1 MELATVHLAV
11 LTHAWI
17 TARLAG
23 CCFGEVR
30 RPVKNLLLPLVD
42 IMQDS
47 KWYLFIFSFWVRCVC
62 VCVCLCVYF
71 FLSPSAQALE
81 LQLTKKEKKQTN
93 THLRDRQEPSKNKK
107 DFAPALPSAFRSEQ
121 CQASCSKALNPSP
134 PPPDG
139 RSWKMGLENETEP
152 LFRIPLMAES
162 SSALSK
168 HIRLH
173 VGRNLSNCRT
183 DSFSRWTSH
192 FPGEVGLRISFV
204 LCLTGGGGRGVE
216 GTVPP
221 WGDLAFP
228 SEFLPLPPGVR
239 RSFTVELRKF
249 SQLYHVVQRSSF
261 AETWWAER
269 VWVNSFMRLI

>member
-1 MELATVHLAV
+1 MPESQPGWQDVV
-11 LTHAWI
+11 LGKF
-17 TARLAG
+17 AG
-23 CCFGEVR
+23 LSKTCCCHWLILCKIPNDIYLYSPFGFV
-30 RPVKNLLLPLVD
+30 
-42 IMQDS
+42 
-47 KWYLFIFSFWVRCVC
+47 VC

-93 THLRDRQEPSKNKK
+93 TRLRDRQEPSKNKK

-183 DSFSRWTSH
+183 DSFSR
-192 FPGEVGLRISFV
+192 
-204 LCLTGGGGRGVE
+204 
-216 GTVPP
+216 
-221 WGDLAFP
+221 
-228 SEFLPLPPGVR
+228 
-239 RSFTVELRKF
+239 
-249 SQLYHVVQRSSF
+249 
-261 AETWWAER
+261 
-269 VWVNSFMRLI
+269 